1 MRLAICALASAS
13 LLAACA
19 TTPVPNARPLNT
31 AQIEAMG
38 PTPVVLAE
46 NNHGVEKS
54 WFMSSSA
61 AAGAPYGLIGALV
74 SVAIDA
80 AMNYAPSRR
89 AEKSANEM
97 AEVLSLDELNGSLA
111 KAFRDHAAETANGGG
126 VRFTDIT
133 TDQRLIDDDPSDD
146 AVNVTASYVLSED
159 ASTLRIIF
167 QVEYHNAA
175 LPYVTPYTFEGAP
188 PKAETTGP
196 TYRNAFTYYSRSLPA
211 PEMTPELRERL
222 IASIQD
228 SARDDNGALPVEGT
242 NEFKAMTR
250 ELEQAQDDNLT
261 KAEIAIFLT
270 REWLRENG
278 ALLRAEI
285 ASAHAFAARYALLD
299 LNRTEVPSFEGPED
313 VKVETLAD
321 GRTIIRVGA
330 GPAAG
335 SYMSFAGNVDNFS
348 TYGNVTS
355 IARERRERMSD
366 LRKAARSAAE

>member
-1 MRLAICALASAS
+1 MRLAICAIASAS

-38 PTPVVLAE
+38 PTPVVLVE

-61 AAGAPYGLIGALV
+61 AAGAPYGLVGALV

-80 AMNYAPSRR
+80 AMNYAPSKR

-97 AEVLSLDELNGSLA
+97 AEVLSLEELNASLT
-111 KAFRDHAAETANGGG
+111 KEFRDHAAEMAGASG
-126 VRFTDIT
+126 VRFTEVS
-133 TDQRLIDDDPSDD
+133 TDQRLIDDEPSDD
-146 AVNVTASYVLSED
+146 AVNVQASYVLSED

-175 LPYVTPYTFEGAP
+175 LPYATPYTFEGAP

-196 TYRNAFTYYSRSLPA
+196 TYRNTFTYFSRSLPA
-211 PEMTPELRERL
+211 PELTPELRERL
-222 IASIQD
+222 VASIQD
-228 SARDDNGALPVEGT
+228 SARDDSGALPVEGT
-242 NEFKAMTR
+242 NEFKAMSK
-250 ELEQAQDDNLT
+250 ELEQAQDDKLT

-278 ALLRAEI
+278 ALLKSEI
-285 ASAHAFAARYALLD
+285 AGAHAFAARYALLD
-299 LNRTEVPSFEGPED
+299 LNRTEVPSFEGPDD
-313 VKVETLAD
+313 VTVETLAD

-335 SYMSFAGNVDNFS
+335 SYFSFAGNVDNFS

-355 IARERRERMSD
+355 IARERRERLGE

>member
-38 PTPVVLAE
+38 PTPVVLVE

-61 AAGAPYGLIGALV
+61 AAGAPYGLVGALV
-74 SVAIDA
+74 SAAIDA
-80 AMNYAPSRR
+80 AMNYGPSKR

-97 AEVLSLDELNGSLA
+97 AEILSLEELNGSLS
-111 KAFRDHAAETANGGG
+111 KAFRDHAAETAGAGG
-126 VRFTDIT
+126 VRFTEVT

-167 QVEYHNAA
+167 QIEYHNAA

-188 PKAETTGP
+188 PKAETMGP

-228 SARDDNGALPVEGT
+228 SARDDNGVLPAEGT
-242 NEFKAMTR
+242 NEFKAMTK

-278 ALLRAEI
+278 ALLKAEI

-299 LNRTEVPSFEGPED
+299 LNRTEVPSFEGSED

-355 IARERRERMSD
+355 IARERRERISD
-366 LRKAARSAAE
+366 LRKAARNAAE

>member
-1 MRLAICALASAS
+1 MRLAICAIASAS

-19 TTPVPNARPLNT
+19 TTPVPNARPLNA
-31 AQIEAMG
+31 AQIEAIG
-38 PTPVVLAE
+38 PTPVVLVE
-46 NNHGVEKS
+46 NNNGVEKS

-80 AMNYAPSRR
+80 AMNYAPSKR
-89 AEKSANEM
+89 AEKSAAEM
-97 AEVLSLDELNGSLA
+97 AEILSLEELNASLA
-111 KAFRDHAAETANGGG
+111 KEFRDHAAQMASADG
-126 VRFTDIT
+126 VRFTEIS
-133 TDQRLIDDDPSDD
+133 TDQRLIDDEPSDD
-146 AVNVTASYVLSED
+146 AVNVQASYVLSED
-159 ASTLRIIF
+159 ASTLRIMF
-167 QVEYHNAA
+167 NVEYHNAA

-196 TYRNAFTYYSRSLPA
+196 TYRNTFTYFSRSLPA
-211 PEMTPELRERL
+211 PELTPELRERL
-222 IASIQD
+222 IASIQE

-242 NEFKAMTR
+242 NEFKAMTK
-250 ELEQAQDDNLT
+250 ELEQAQDENLT

-285 ASAHAFAARYALLD
+285 AGAHAFAARYALMD
-299 LNRTEVPSFEGPED
+299 INRTDVPTFAGAED

-335 SYMSFAGNVDNFS
+335 SYTSFAGNVGTFS

-355 IARERRERMSD
+355 IAPERRERMGE
-366 LRKAARSAAE
+366 LRKAARSATE

>member
-1 MRLAICALASAS
+1 MRLAICAIASAS

-38 PTPVVLAE
+38 PTPVVLVE

-61 AAGAPYGLIGALV
+61 AAGAPYGLVGALV

-80 AMNYAPSRR
+80 AMNYAPSKR

-97 AEVLSLDELNGSLA
+97 AEVLSLEELNASLT
-111 KAFRDHAAETANGGG
+111 KEFRDHAAEMAGASG
-126 VRFTDIT
+126 VRFTEVS
-133 TDQRLIDDDPSDD
+133 TDQRLIDDEPSDD
-146 AVNVTASYVLSED
+146 AVNVQASYVLSED

-175 LPYVTPYTFEGAP
+175 LPYATPYTFEGAP
-188 PKAETTGP
+188 PKEETTGP
-196 TYRNAFTYYSRSLPA
+196 TYRNTFTYFSRSLPA
-211 PEMTPELRERL
+211 PELTPELRERL
-222 IASIQD
+222 VASIQD
-228 SARDDNGALPVEGT
+228 SARDDSGALPVEGT
-242 NEFKAMTR
+242 NEFKAMSK
-250 ELEQAQDDNLT
+250 ELEQAQDDKLT

-278 ALLRAEI
+278 ALLKSEI
-285 ASAHAFAARYALLD
+285 AGAHAFAARYALLD
-299 LNRTEVPSFEGPED
+299 LNRTEVPSFEGPDD
-313 VKVETLAD
+313 VTVETLAD

-335 SYMSFAGNVDNFS
+335 SYFSFAGNVDNFS

-355 IARERRERMSD
+355 IARERRERLGE